1 MLQLKFNLHQFV
13 PHEKSII
20 SSRSNYDLRNY
31 EVTKLLEKLLS
42 EKKELFP
49 DDKTK
54 SLDNVSTEL
63 AAITSTSSSSDDEPD
78 FISYNIYNL
87 NYDLV
92 SCDL

>member
-1 MLQLKFNLHQFV
+1 M
-13 PHEKSII
+13 
-20 SSRSNYDLRNY
+20 
-31 EVTKLLEKLLS
+31 S

-54 SLDNVSTEL
+54 SLDNVSIEL

-92 SCDL
+92 SCNL